1 LATYKEFTILVK
13 KKMHPS
19 ERLREINGLLLQK
32 SFQVNHQTV
41 SAYLN
46 EHFDISNY
54 AERSFSRDLKELK
67 ELLQIR
73 YPQLHDTAGELIKF
87 SRGQNRFYLIRDDI
101 SAFPSISDKEL
112 SQIATTI
119 EQNKHLFS
127 GGAGEGLVNKLR
139 AIALENSMARHHEM
153 LGWSAIEL
161 VKDGERSG
169 ADLMQII
176 LENIYAK
183 RVVLFTHRGLAANS
197 KQKQTLGLPVLL
209 KEYNNGWYTGWYVL
223 FQPVEKGVTQIKVDI
238 DQLQLYAL
246 DRIVQVSNVQDQ
258 PRVRIHPEFRP
269 ADYFK
274 NCLGLFRSKSLKAQ
288 TIRCRINKDNWM
300 LNYIEKYPI
309 HTSQEIIPENES
321 AVRVQLNV
329 EIDQEVENFFLRFAK
344 EIRVLEPET
353 LVEEIKRGMEKGIE
367 NYKNTSAGN

>member
-1 LATYKEFTILVK
+1 
-13 KKMHPS
+13 MHPS

-46 EHFDISNY
+46 EYFDISNY

-112 SQIATTI
+112 SQIASTI

-139 AIALENSMARHHEM
+139 AIALENSMSRHHEM
-153 LGWSAIEL
+153 LGWSAMEL

-169 ADLMQII
+169 ADLMPTI

-183 RVVLFTHRGLAANS
+183 KVVSFTHRGLAAHS
-197 KQKQTLGLPVLL
+197 KQKQALGLPVLL

-223 FQPVEKGVTQIKVDI
+223 FQPMVPGETQLKLDI
-238 DQLQLYAL
+238 DQLQLFAL
-246 DRIVQVSNVQDQ
+246 DRIVQINSVPEQ

-274 NCLGLFRSKSLKAQ
+274 NCLGLFRSNNLQAQ
-288 TIRCRINKDNWM
+288 VIQCLISKDSWM

-309 HTSQEIIPENES
+309 HASQQIIPENES
-321 AVRVQLNV
+321 SVRIQLKL
-329 EIDQEVENFFLRFAK
+329 EIDQEVENFFLRFAQ
-344 EIRVLEPET
+344 EIRVIEPHT
-353 LVEEIKRGMEKGIE
+353 LVEQIKSGLERGISS
-367 NYKNTSAGN
+367 YKNSSAGN

>member
-1 LATYKEFTILVK
+1 
-13 KKMHPS
+13 MHPS

-32 SFQVNHQTV
+32 SFQVNHTSV
-41 SAYLN
+41 SAHLN
-46 EHFDISNY
+46 EHFDIANY

-73 YPQLHDTAGELIKF
+73 YPQLHDASGELIKF
-87 SRGQNRFYLIRDDI
+87 SRAQNRFYLIRDDI

-112 SQIATTI
+112 SQIASTI

-139 AIALENSMARHHEM
+139 AIALENSMSRHHEM
-153 LGWSAIEL
+153 LGWSAMEL

-169 ADLMQII
+169 AEWMSII

-183 RVVLFTHRGLAANS
+183 RVVSFTHRGLTAHS
-197 KQKQTLGLPVLL
+197 KQKQILGLPVLL

-223 FQPVEKGVTQIKVDI
+223 FQPFEKAEVQLKLDI
-238 DQLQLYAL
+238 DKLQLFAL
-246 DRIVQVSNVQDQ
+246 DRIVQISPVQEQ

-274 NCLGLFRSKSLKAQ
+274 NCLGLFRSKSLQTQ
-288 TIRCRINKDNWM
+288 TIQCKLAKDSWM

-309 HTSQEIIPENES
+309 HASQQINPENES
-321 AVRVQLNV
+321 SVQIQLKL
-329 EIDQEVENFFLRFAK
+329 EIDQEVENFFLRFAQ
-344 EIRVLEPET
+344 EIRVVEPQT
-353 LVEEIKRGMEKGIE
+353 LVAQIKSGLERGKA
-367 NYKNTSAGN
+367 NYN

>member
-1 LATYKEFTILVK
+1 
-13 KKMHPS
+13 MHPS
-19 ERLREINGLLLQK
+19 ERLREINSLLLQK
-32 SFQVNHQTV
+32 SFQLNYLSV
-41 SAYLN
+41 SAYLS
-46 EHFDISNY
+46 EHYDVINY
-54 AERSFSRDLKELK
+54 AERSFSRDLKDLK

-73 YPQLHDTAGELIKF
+73 YPALHDTSGELIKF
-87 SRGQNRFYLIRDDI
+87 SRAQNRFYLIRDDI

-112 SQIATTI
+112 SQIASTI

-169 ADLMQII
+169 ADLMPVI

-183 RVVLFTHRGLAANS
+183 RVLSFTHQGLTAQS
-197 KQKQTLGLPVLL
+197 KQKQILGLPVLL

-223 FQPVEKGVTQIKVDI
+223 FQPMAPGESQLKIDI
-238 DQLQLYAL
+238 DQLQLFAL
-246 DRIVQVSNVQDQ
+246 DRIVDIKPVQQQ
-258 PRVRIHPEFRP
+258 PRVRIHPEFKP

-274 NCLGLFRSKSLKAQ
+274 NCLGLFRSKSLQAQ
-288 TIRCRINKDNWM
+288 GIQCLISKDSWM

-309 HTSQEIIPENES
+309 HASQQIIPENDS
-321 AVRVQLNV
+321 SVRIQLKL
-329 EIDQEVENFFLRFAK
+329 EIDQEVENFFIRFAQ
-344 EIRVLEPET
+344 EIKVMEPRN
-353 LVEEIKRGMEKGIE
+353 LVEQIKAGLKRGMAHY
-367 NYKNTSAGN
+367 N

>member
-1 LATYKEFTILVK
+1 
-13 KKMHPS
+13 MHPS

-32 SFQVNHQTV
+32 SFQVNHISV

-46 EHFDISNY
+46 EHFDVINY
-54 AERSFSRDLKELK
+54 AERSFSRDLKDLK

-73 YPQLHDTAGELIKF
+73 YPALHDTEGELIKF
-87 SRGQNRFYLIRDDI
+87 SRAQNRFYLIRDDI

-112 SQIATTI
+112 SQIASTI

-139 AIALENSMARHHEM
+139 AIAMENSMARHHDM
-153 LGWSAIEL
+153 LAWSAIEL

-169 ADLMQII
+169 ANFMSII

-183 RVVLFTHRGLAANS
+183 KVIAFTHRGLASHS
-197 KQKQTLGLPVLL
+197 KQKQALGLPVLL

-223 FQPVEKGVTQIKVDI
+223 FQPMEPGETQLKPDI
-238 DQLQLYAL
+238 NKLQLFAL
-246 DRIVQVSNVQDQ
+246 DRIVQITPVQDQ
-258 PRVRIHPEFRP
+258 PRVRIHPEFKP

-274 NCLGLFRSKSLKAQ
+274 NCLGLFRSKSLQAQ
-288 TIRCRINKDNWM
+288 SIQCRIDKDNWM

-309 HTSQEIIPENES
+309 HASQEIISENES
-321 AVRVQLNV
+321 SVRIQLKL
-329 EIDQEVENFFLRFAK
+329 EIDQEVENFFIRFAQ
-344 EIRVLEPET
+344 EIRVLEPKN
-353 LVEEIKRGMEKGIE
+353 LVEQIKSGLEKGIG

>member
-1 LATYKEFTILVK
+1 
-13 KKMHPS
+13 MHPS

-32 SFQVNHQTV
+32 SFQVNHITV
-41 SAYLN
+41 SAYLK
-46 EHFDISNY
+46 EYFDIEQY

-73 YPQLHDTAGELIKF
+73 YPALHDLSGELIKF
-87 SRGQNRFYLIRDDI
+87 SRAQNRFYLIRDDI

-112 SQIATTI
+112 SQIASTI

-139 AIALENSMARHHEM
+139 AIAMENSMARHHEM

-169 ADLMQII
+169 ADFMSII
-176 LENIYAK
+176 LENIYAQK
-183 RVVLFTHRGLAANS
+183 VVTFTHRGLAAHS
-197 KQKQTLGLPVLL
+197 KQKQAQGLPVLL

-223 FQPVEKGVTQIKVDI
+223 FQPMNPGETQIKLDI
-238 DQLQLYAL
+238 NKLQLYAL
-246 DRIVQVSNVQDQ
+246 DRIVQITPVQDQ
-258 PRVRIHPEFRP
+258 PRVRIHPEFKP

-274 NCLGLFRSKSLKAQ
+274 NCLGLFRSKSLQAQ
-288 TIRCRINKDNWM
+288 SILCRIDKDNWM

-309 HTSQEIIPENES
+309 HASQEIIPENES
-321 AVRVQLNV
+321 AVRVQLNL

-344 EIRVLEPET
+344 EIRVLEPEN
-353 LVEEIKRGMEKGIE
+353 LVEQIKIGLE
-367 NYKNTSAGN
+367 NGKANYN

>member
-1 LATYKEFTILVK
+1 
-13 KKMHPS
+13 MHPS

-32 SFQVNHQTV
+32 SFQVNHTTV
-41 SAYLN
+41 SAYLS
-46 EHFDISNY
+46 EHFDIANY

-112 SQIATTI
+112 SQIASMI

-169 ADLMQII
+169 ADLMPII

-183 RVVLFTHRGLAANS
+183 RVVLFTHRGLAAHS

-223 FQPVEKGVTQIKVDI
+223 FQPVEKGATQIKVDI

-269 ADYFK
+269 TDYFK
-274 NCLGLFRSKSLKAQ
+274 NCLGLFRSKSLKSQ
-288 TIRCRINKDNWM
+288 PIRCRINKDNWM

-309 HTSQEIIPENES
+309 HASQEILPENES
-321 AVRVQLNV
+321 SVRVQLNV

-344 EIRVLEPET
+344 EIRVLEPES
-353 LVEEIKRGMEKGIE
+353 LVEKIKQGMEKGIE
-367 NYKNTSAGN
+367 NYKNTSAGS

>member
-46 EHFDISNY
+46 EHFDIPNY

-73 YPQLHDTAGELIKF
+73 YPQLHDSAGELIKF
-87 SRGQNRFYLIRDDI
+87 SRAQNRFYLIRDDI

-112 SQIATTI
+112 SQIASTI

-139 AIALENSMARHHEM
+139 AIALENSMSRHHEM

-169 ADLMQII
+169 ADLMPII

-183 RVVLFTHRGLAANS
+183 SVVLFTHRGLTAHS

-223 FQPVEKGVTQIKVDI
+223 FQPVEKGVSQIKIDV

-246 DRIVQVSNVQDQ
+246 DRIVQVSNVQEQ
-258 PRVRIHPEFRP
+258 PRVRIHPAFRP

-274 NCLGLFRSKSLKAQ
+274 NCLGLFRSKSLTAQ
-288 TIRCRINKDNWM
+288 PIRCRINKDNWM

-309 HTSQEIIPENES
+309 HVSQEIIPENES
-321 AVRVQLNV
+321 AVRVQLKV

-344 EIRVLEPET
+344 EIRVLEPNS
-353 LVEEIKRGMEKGIE
+353 LVEQIKTGLE
-367 NYKNTSAGN
+367 NGKSNYN

>member
-1 LATYKEFTILVK
+1 
-13 KKMHPS
+13 MHPS

-32 SFQVNHQTV
+32 SFQVNHISV

-46 EHFDISNY
+46 EHFDVINY
-54 AERSFSRDLKELK
+54 AERSFSRDLKDLK

-73 YPQLHDTAGELIKF
+73 YPALHDASGELIKF
-87 SRGQNRFYLIRDDI
+87 SRAQNRFYLIRDDI

-112 SQIATTI
+112 SQIASTI

-139 AIALENSMARHHEM
+139 AIALENSMTRHHDM
-153 LGWSAIEL
+153 LAWSAMEL
-161 VKDGERSG
+161 VNDGERSG
-169 ADLMQII
+169 ADLMSII

-183 RVVLFTHRGLAANS
+183 RVVSFTHRGLTAQS
-197 KQKQTLGLPVLL
+197 KQKQILGLPVLL

-223 FQPVEKGVTQIKVDI
+223 FQPMEPGETQLKIDI
-238 DQLQLYAL
+238 DQLQLFAL
-246 DRIVQVSNVQDQ
+246 DRIVEIKPVQQQ

-274 NCLGLFRSKSLKAQ
+274 NCLGLFRSKSLQAKG
-288 TIRCRINKDNWM
+288 IHCLISKDSWM

-309 HTSQEIIPENES
+309 HASQQINLENES
-321 AVRVQLNV
+321 SVRIQLTL
-329 EIDQEVENFFLRFAK
+329 EIDQEVENFFIRFAQ
-344 EIRVLEPET
+344 EIRVLEPEN
-353 LVEEIKRGMEKGIE
+353 LVEIIKAGLKRGMAH
-367 NYKNTSAGN
+367 YS

>member
-1 LATYKEFTILVK
+1 
-13 KKMHPS
+13 MHPS

-112 SQIATTI
+112 SQIASTI

-169 ADLMQII
+169 ADLMPII

-183 RVVLFTHRGLAANS
+183 RVVLFTHRGLAAHS

-223 FQPVEKGVTQIKVDI
+223 FQPVEKGATQIKVDI

-246 DRIVQVSNVQDQ
+246 DRIFHVSNEQNQ

-274 NCLGLFRSKSLKAQ
+274 NCLGLFRSKSLKPQ
-288 TIRCRINKDNWM
+288 PIRCRINKDNWM

-344 EIRVLEPET
+344 EIRVLEPES
-353 LVEEIKRGMEKGIE
+353 LVEKIKRGMEKGIE